1 MSDQQFPPPAQQTTK
16 SVNVKTV
23 WIAAA
28 LAAIIAAMAVV
39 IVMGSRSDDKSAD
52 PQVITTPEESMSGTK
67 YDDYYQYVRN
77 KSSVANTE
85 SKATVLEFGDYVC
98 GLLDSGYS
106 VGEIVDEMKKYT
118 TDSRSA
124 SEYAAA
130 VLLGATRYIC
140 PEHYSLV
147 EGYLG

>member
-1 MSDQQFPPPAQQTTK
+1 MSDQQFPPPAQPAAK

-28 LAAIIAAMAVV
+28 LAAIIAAMAVI
-39 IVMGSRSDDKSAD
+39 IVMGAQSDDKSAE
-52 PQVITTPEESMSGTK
+52 PQGSVTTEESMSGTK

-106 VGEIVDEMKKYT
+106 VGEIVEEMQKYT

-124 SEYAAA
+124 SEYGAA
-130 VLLGATRYIC
+130 VLIGATRYIC
-140 PEHYSLV
+140 PEHSGLV
-147 EGYLG
+147 EDYLG